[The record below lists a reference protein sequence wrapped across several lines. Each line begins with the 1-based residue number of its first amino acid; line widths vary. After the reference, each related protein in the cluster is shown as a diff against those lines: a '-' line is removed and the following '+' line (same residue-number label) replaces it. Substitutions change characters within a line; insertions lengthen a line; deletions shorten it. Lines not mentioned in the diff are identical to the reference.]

1 MLGRAAVNP
10 YLIVDFAL
18 YPMHA
23 VVLLIGLLGL
33 LATLL
38 LWSR

>member
-1 MLGRAAVNP
+1 MNP

-23 VVLLIGLLGL
+23 VVLLGVLLALLGL
-33 LATLL
+33 A
-38 LWSR
+38 WSQR